1 MLRHNDIEQTRPARH
16 GWCAVLAAATVCLAF
31 GAAAATAQGQPNDR
45 EPWRSNETEQ
55 DERQPQAERGER
67 GDRPAFD
74 RSRRGRGPGGLGRMF
89 QNRRPFDS
97 REVFHMGEALEMD
110 ESQIVLVR
118 AMYDGFSDAVDA
130 EREATREKMR
140 SMRDDLRDQMRNGE
154 GMTDM
159 VTRMTDMQRQSEQ
172 RIRDL
177 EASFLE
183 GVRTTVLTEEQ
194 QDDWERYVRDQRRRS
209 SLSAGAR
216 LPGEGIDLVEIVDDL
231 DLTEEEQAEIA
242 PDLENYVNELD
253 QALIAR
259 NQFID
264 SVAGR
269 VEQLL
274 TGDAKAAEA
283 TFNTSTQKS
292 EAIREIN
299 TRYLETIASKLSENH
314 GSQMRSEFNETAY
327 PRIYRNNQV
336 DRYLTMVR
344 ALESL
349 NEEQRDTLE
358 AIESDYEARV
368 NDINRQ
374 LVEVD
379 LRRQEAQQRRM
390 LEGMRM
396 FAAAGDTEEG
406 REEMFERFRETRQ
419 RARESDDAQALSR
432 LRDQR
437 RSIESSTLDAVVSLL
452 TAEQLQEAPRPEVG
466 ADRDGEREA
475 WIQRMRERREEIRRD
490 REEDN

>member
-253 QALIAR
+253 QALIAEISSSIQWPAASSNCSPAMPRQRKRRLIQAHRRARRSAKSTRVIWKPSRR
-259 NQFID
+259 NSRRIT
-264 SVAGR
+264 VRRCA
-269 VEQLL
+269 V
-274 TGDAKAAEA
+274 
-283 TFNTSTQKS
+283 NSTRRR
-292 EAIREIN
+292 IREFTAT
-299 TRYLETIASKLSENH
+299 TRSTAISRWC
-314 GSQMRSEFNETAY
+314 GRS
-327 PRIYRNNQV
+327 
-336 DRYLTMVR
+336 
-344 ALESL
+344 
-349 NEEQRDTLE
+349 
-358 AIESDYEARV
+358 
-368 NDINRQ
+368 
-374 LVEVD
+374 
-379 LRRQEAQQRRM
+379 
-390 LEGMRM
+390 
-396 FAAAGDTEEG
+396 
-406 REEMFERFRETRQ
+406 
-419 RARESDDAQALSR
+419 SR
-432 LRDQR
+432 
-437 RSIESSTLDAVVSLL
+437 
-452 TAEQLQEAPRPEVG
+452 
-466 ADRDGEREA
+466 
-475 WIQRMRERREEIRRD
+475 
-490 REEDN
+490 

>member
-1 MLRHNDIEQTRPARH
+1 
-16 GWCAVLAAATVCLAF
+16 
-31 GAAAATAQGQPNDR
+31 
-45 EPWRSNETEQ
+45 
-55 DERQPQAERGER
+55 
-67 GDRPAFD
+67 
-74 RSRRGRGPGGLGRMF
+74 
-89 QNRRPFDS
+89 
-97 REVFHMGEALEMD
+97 
-110 ESQIVLVR
+110 
-118 AMYDGFSDAVDA
+118 
-130 EREATREKMR
+130 
-140 SMRDDLRDQMRNGE
+140 
-154 GMTDM
+154 
-159 VTRMTDMQRQSEQ
+159 
-172 RIRDL
+172 
-177 EASFLE
+177 
-183 GVRTTVLTEEQ
+183 
-194 QDDWERYVRDQRRRS
+194 
-209 SLSAGAR
+209 
-216 LPGEGIDLVEIVDDL
+216 
-231 DLTEEEQAEIA
+231 
-242 PDLENYVNELD
+242 
-253 QALIAR
+253 
-259 NQFID
+259 
-264 SVAGR
+264 
-269 VEQLL
+269 
-274 TGDAKAAEA
+274 
-283 TFNTSTQKS
+283 
-292 EAIREIN
+292 
-299 TRYLETIASKLSENH
+299 
-314 GSQMRSEFNETAY
+314 
-327 PRIYRNNQV
+327 
-336 DRYLTMVR
+336 MVR